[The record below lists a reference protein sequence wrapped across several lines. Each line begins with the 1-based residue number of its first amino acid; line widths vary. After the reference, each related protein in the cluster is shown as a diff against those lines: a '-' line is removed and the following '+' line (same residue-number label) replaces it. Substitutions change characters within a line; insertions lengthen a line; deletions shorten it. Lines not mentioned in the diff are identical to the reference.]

1 MLAATSVN
9 TQTRMPVSVEFVT
22 APSQQDRDDL
32 AKIFADAPAW
42 LLTPHASAEAMIGH
56 ALTEGTLIAG
66 RFNGRLLG
74 AGLVHRGTDHW
85 QLSHLCVRRITRR
98 RGVGKRILDESQRMA
113 SEAGKTLRLAAV
125 SGQLDPQA
133 LAARARLPLD
143 KL

>member
-1 MLAATSVN
+1 
-9 TQTRMPVSVEFVT
+9 MPVYVESIT
-22 APSQQDRDDL
+22 APSQQDREDL
-32 AKIFADAPAW
+32 TKIFADAPAW
-42 LLTPHASAEAMIGH
+42 LLTPHASVEAMINH
-56 ALTEGTLIAG
+56 ALMEGTLIAG

-74 AGLVHRGTDHW
+74 AGLLHRGTDHW
-85 QLSHLCVRRITRR
+85 QLSHLCVRKITRR

-143 KL
+143 QL